1 VEVLVSSSKQGS
13 VYPRRATHKGTIDSI
28 CPSCFATIGTSTW
41 EADLERMEA
50 AHVCQPLRAQ
60 YLDEQRRRIKEK
72 KTVVS
77 ETPRSANRRPD
88 AIDHHGLH
96 EVGKAG

>member
-1 VEVLVSSSKQGS
+1 MSSSKQGG

-28 CPSCFATIGTSTW
+28 CPSCLATIGTSTW

-60 YLDEQRRRIKEK
+60 YFDEQRRRTKEK

-77 ETPRSANRRPD
+77 ETPRSVDRRSE
-88 AIDHHGLH
+88 AINHHELH
-96 EVGKAG
+96 EVGKVG